1 MSEWLRQDIVREL
14 GISADRVHCVGG
26 GSNIDVTKIDASRKN
41 GSRFLFVGKSWERKN
56 GPLVVGAFRKLQ
68 EMFPDRQLELYI
80 AGPEKAPESVVGV
93 KNVIFLGL
101 QSHEAL
107 IEYYNLCDYFVM
119 PSKFE
124 AYGLVFAEALSF
136 GLPCI
141 GKNFC
146 AMPEFI
152 KDDETGYLIEHDDV
166 DELADALSRLLVNGE
181 RLSTNVRLNQ
191 ADIIRKYSWDA
202 VADRI
207 LDVFEKDQYNVKK

>member
-1 MSEWLRQDIVREL
+1 MYCNGKTVHEW
-14 GISADRVHCVGG
+14 
-26 GSNIDVTKIDASRKN
+26 KRKN
-41 GSRFLFVGKSWERKN
+41 GE
-56 GPLVVGAFRKLQ
+56 LVVEAFEKLKTVYPC
-68 EMFPDRQLELYI
+68 EALELY
-80 AGPEKAPESVVGV
+80 VVGPDE
-93 KNVIFLGL
+93 KPECIKEQKGIYFLGSL
-101 QSHEAL
+101 SRNEL
-107 IEYYNLCDYFVM
+107 VEYYNLCDYFVM
-119 PSKFE
+119 PSRYE

-191 ADIIRKYSWDA
+191 AEIIRKYSWDA